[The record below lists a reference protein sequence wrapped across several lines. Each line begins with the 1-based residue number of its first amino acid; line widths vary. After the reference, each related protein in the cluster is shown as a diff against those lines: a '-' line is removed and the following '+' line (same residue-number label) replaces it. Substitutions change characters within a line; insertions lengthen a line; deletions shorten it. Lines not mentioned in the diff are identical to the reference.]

1 MTVMKSAE
9 GYAAVDSLPV
19 SPAKTSESK
28 KKKIS
33 DISDVPRILLVERTH
48 LHKVV
53 VVQDV
58 LQFVVRVE
66 DLSAV
71 APLHAE
77 PHVLLSPIR
86 TSPGFMVPP
95 QGAGPQRVDGGGGPA
110 AGDPEPLAPYAHRQQ
125 AHLERR
131 HLTKLQLGAAF

>member
-1 MTVMKSAE
+1 MKSAE
-9 GYAAVDSLPV
+9 GYAAVDPLPI

-28 KKKIS
+28 RKIS
-33 DISDVPRILLVERTH
+33 DISDVPCYSLVECTY

-58 LQFVVRVE
+58 LQLVVRVE
-66 DLSAV
+66 GLSAA

-77 PHVLLSPIR
+77 PQVLLSPIC
-86 TSPGFMVPP
+86 TSPGFMVLP
-95 QGAGPQRVDGGGGPA
+95 QGADPQRVDGGGGPA
-110 AGDPEPLAPYAHRQQ
+110 AGDPEPLAPHAHRQQ

-131 HLTKLQLGAAF
+131 HLAKVQRSTAF

>member
-1 MTVMKSAE
+1 MTVMKSAQ
-9 GYAAVDSLPV
+9 GYAAIDPLPV

-28 KKKIS
+28 IS
-33 DISDVPRILLVERTH
+33 DISDVPRNSPVERTH

-66 DLSAV
+66 DLSAA

-77 PHVLLSPIR
+77 PQVLLSPVR

-95 QGAGPQRVDGGGGPA
+95 QGADPQCVDGGGGPA
-110 AGDPEPLAPYAHRQQ
+110 AGDPEPLAPHAHRQQ
-125 AHLERR
+125 AHLQRR
-131 HLTKLQLGAAF
+131 HLTKVQLSAAF

>member
-1 MTVMKSAE
+1 MKSAQ
-9 GYAAVDSLPV
+9 GYAAVDPLAV

-28 KKKIS
+28 KKIS
-33 DISDVPRILLVERTH
+33 DISDVPRNSPVERTH

-66 DLSAV
+66 DLSAA

-77 PHVLLSPIR
+77 PQVLLSPVR

-95 QGAGPQRVDGGGGPA
+95 QGADSQRVDGGGGPA
-110 AGDPEPLAPYAHRQQ
+110 AGDPEPLAPHAHRQQ

-131 HLTKLQLGAAF
+131 HLTKVQLSAAF